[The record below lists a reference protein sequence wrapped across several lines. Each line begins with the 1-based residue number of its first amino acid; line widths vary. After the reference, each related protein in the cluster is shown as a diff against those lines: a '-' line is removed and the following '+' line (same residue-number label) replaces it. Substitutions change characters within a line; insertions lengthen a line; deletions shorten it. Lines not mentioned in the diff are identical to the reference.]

1 MTARTA
7 RNESGSGLEAEEL
20 GERADVGD
28 RDAEGGAA
36 EGGDEQGPAGAAL
49 EEGHAA
55 GADHEDDE
63 RLRGERLD
71 EPAGLEQGR
80 AGVEDAQHD
89 GEGEEVVERSRS
101 ARRRP

>member
-7 RNESGSGLEAEEL
+7 RNASGSAWKPKQP

-28 RDAEGGAA
+28 CDAEGGAA

-49 EEGHAA
+49 EEGDAA
-55 GADHEDDE
+55 GADDEDDE

-71 EPAGLEQGR
+71 EPAGAEQGR
-80 AGVEDAQHD
+80 AGVEDPQHD
-89 GEGEEVVERSRS
+89 
-101 ARRRP
+101 RRR